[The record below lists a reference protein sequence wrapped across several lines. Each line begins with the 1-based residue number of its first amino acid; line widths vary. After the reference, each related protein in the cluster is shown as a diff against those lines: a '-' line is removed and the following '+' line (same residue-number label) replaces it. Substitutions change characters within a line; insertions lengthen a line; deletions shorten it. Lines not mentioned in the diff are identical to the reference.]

1 MGTPRKSKKMSD
13 HARTGDGVPTTPKGN
28 DSERAGPGPAARMS
42 AAAPRPGGLPER
54 RGAGD
59 RRDLAAPTGLE
70 RRRGPGRRLSD
81 FIRAAEEGEMTPEQF
96 LFLRAIDEFKRAN
109 DTAYPAWTDV
119 LEVVR
124 LLGYRKTMPS
134 ELSIGGVEDWREPAN
149 GASNVRP
156 KRGPDSAASR
166 EELRE
171 LRELGLMP
179 DEDAEE
185 RDAA

>member
-1 MGTPRKSKKMSD
+1 MGTPRKNTADNADRRARGGDSRSASD
-13 HARTGDGVPTTPKGN
+13 SGEGR
-28 DSERAGPGPAARMS
+28 S
-42 AAAPRPGGLPER
+42 AAGRRASEASAGAPRPGGLPER
-54 RGAGD
+54 RQGGD
-59 RRDLAAPTGLE
+59 RRDGQAPTGLE

-81 FIRAAEEGEMTPEQF
+81 FIRAAEDGEMTPEQF

-119 LEVVR
+119 LEIVR

-134 ELSIGGVEDWREPAN
+134 ELTITGVEDWREPGNAP
-149 GASNVRP
+149 SNVRP

-179 DEDAEE
+179 DEDDE